1 MRAAEHNGVDRGQ
14 IVLVE
19 ILVQR
24 AHHHIMVVKLPMLHD
39 LHQTGAGLRKNRMI
53 GLEPVHQ
60 HGELAFT
67 QRQGSG
73 GHDDALTLAVTTV
86 ASHLQCRLHADDR
99 NVVCVAQFV
108 GCGGSGGIAGDH
120 DRFHALFHESF
131 HNDVGQFAHLFGRF
145 RAVWS
150 VRGVAEIQHMFVR
163 HVAADLTRHGD
174 SSQAGIEN
182 ADRCR

>member
-1 MRAAEHNGVDRGQ
+1 M

-39 LHQTGAGLRKNRMI
+39 LHQTGAGLRKNRMV
-53 GLEPVHQ
+53 GLETVHQ

-108 GCGGSGGIAGDH
+108 GCGGSGGIAGDATAFTPCSTN
-120 DRFHALFHESF
+120 RFTMTS
-131 HNDVGQFAHLFGRF
+131 
-145 RAVWS
+145 
-150 VRGVAEIQHMFVR
+150 
-163 HVAADLTRHGD
+163 D
-174 SSQAGIEN
+174 SSRTCSGDFVPYGAFAESPKYSTCSFGMSRRISRATEIPPN
-182 ADRCR
+182 RNRKRR